1 MIIEL
6 KSEQTGER
14 RSGAFTLTEV
24 LVGVAVS
31 GIMFAAVLV
40 CITNGFASVASNR
53 ENSRATQILLEKME
67 MIRLYNWNQITGNDP
82 STYVPPSFTASLYP
96 NSANSEPRYTG
107 TVNITS
113 APITE
118 TYASDL
124 RLVTIDLTW
133 TSSSGARTRSMTTY
147 VSKYG
152 LQNHIY

>member
-6 KSEQTGER
+6 KSKQAGGR

-82 STYVPPSFTASLYP
+82 NTCVPPSFTASLYP
-96 NSANSEPRYTG
+96 NSADTGPRYAG
-107 TVNITS
+107 TVRITS

-124 RLVTIDLTW
+124 RLVKIDLTW
-133 TSSSGARTRSMTTY
+133 TSSSGPPSTPCP
-147 VSKYG
+147 
-152 LQNHIY
+152 